1 MLDFA
6 LRDVF
11 AVGTSVLALVVASMA
26 YRRANV
32 AKARDLR
39 IQLGKAVVEVRYIVD
54 GLPELIQRAKLSRKH
69 ALAARGVA
77 ASGMMYTFEEQC
89 SADMRE
95 VDSLKDALPSSD
107 NDRARITDHAE
118 LEDRLV
124 SVHDLTVKA
133 DAVKAK
139 YERELAHDQKTR
151 DRLAAADPR
160 YQMVGRP
167 PPGL

>member
-1 MLDFA
+1 M
-6 LRDVF
+6 RDVV
-11 AVGTSVLALVVASMA
+11 AVGTSVLALIVASMA

-39 IQLGKAVVEVRYIVD
+39 IQLGKAVVEVRHIID
-54 GLPELIQRAKLSRKH
+54 GLPGLIQRAKLSREH
-69 ALAARGVA
+69 TFAAAGRPG
-77 ASGMMYTFEEQC
+77 SGAMQAWEEQC
-89 SADMRE
+89 NADMKK
-95 VDSLKDALPSSD
+95 VDALEDTLPSSD

-124 SVHDLTVKA
+124 SAHDLTVKA
-133 DAVKAK
+133 NDMQVK
-139 YERELAHDQKTR
+139 YERELADDQKTR

-160 YQMVGRP
+160 YQLIGRP